1 MTKRRPGGADEVV
14 EETASEAPPPEP
26 AETDEAE
33 SESTDTESTETESAE
48 TESAETDPAEDGSA
62 EDEPTQVHVGDSKD
76 DAPKEDGSPED
87 LAVEDLSDEEVTE
100 EPAEDEDEAES
111 EDEAPVDEDVDKR
124 VVELTT
130 DLKRLQ
136 AEYVNY
142 KRRVDR
148 DRELVAQ
155 NATYKVLTP
164 IVEVLDTIDL
174 AREHGEVEGGFKAV
188 SDQLERIVTNLGL
201 KKFGEPGDVF
211 DPNRHEALSHMGTD
225 PEVEETSVKLVA
237 KAGYMIGER
246 VVRAAQVL
254 VVDPE

>member
-1 MTKRRPGGADEVV
+1 MTKRRPRGAEEVV
-14 EETASEAPPPEP
+14 EETASEAPP
-26 AETDEAE
+26 ETDPETKAGE
-33 SESTDTESTETESAE
+33 ESTEDSEVAAPESDASDSDD
-48 TESAETDPAEDGSA
+48 TAEDDTAEGGSE
-62 EDEPTQVHVGDSKD
+62 EDD
-76 DAPKEDGSPED
+76 
-87 LAVEDLSDEEVTE
+87 SDEATE
-100 EPAEDEDEAES
+100 DQDETEDEADVVIEDES
-111 EDEAPVDEDVDKR
+111 EVDFMGDAADEVDKR
-124 VVELTT
+124 VAELTT
-130 DLKRLQ
+130 DLQRLQ

-142 KRRVDR
+142 KKRVDR
-148 DRELVAQ
+148 DRELVSQ

-164 IVEVLDTIDL
+164 IVDVLDTIDR

-188 SDQLERIVTNLGL
+188 ADQLEKIVTNLGL

-237 KAGYMIGER
+237 KAGYMIGDR

>member
-1 MTKRRPGGADEVV
+1 MTKRRPRGAEEVV
-14 EETASEAPPPEP
+14 EETASEAPP
-26 AETDEAE
+26 ETDPETKAGE
-33 SESTDTESTETESAE
+33 ESTDDSEVDAPESDASDSDDTSEDDT
-48 TESAETDPAEDGSA
+48 AEDGS
-62 EDEPTQVHVGDSKD
+62 D
-76 DAPKEDGSPED
+76 EDGSDED
-87 LAVEDLSDEEVTE
+87 GSDEATE
-100 EPAEDEDEAES
+100 DQDETEDEADVVIEDES
-111 EDEAPVDEDVDKR
+111 EVDFMGDAADEVDKR
-124 VVELTT
+124 VAELTT
-130 DLKRLQ
+130 DLQRLQ

-142 KRRVDR
+142 KKRVDR
-148 DRELVAQ
+148 DRELVSQ

-164 IVEVLDTIDL
+164 IVDVLDTIDR

-188 SDQLERIVTNLGL
+188 ADQLEKIVTNLGL

-237 KAGYMIGER
+237 KAGYMIGDR

>member
-1 MTKRRPGGADEVV
+1 MTKRRPGGAEEAV
-14 EETASEAPPPEP
+14 EETTPSTGSGQRAESPQP
-26 AETDEAE
+26 ETDEVE
-33 SESTDTESTETESAE
+33 ESTEDAE
-48 TESAETDPAEDGSA
+48 VDAPEGDAADSGDAAEDADEAGSA
-62 EDEPTQVHVGDSKD
+62 EEAEADAVAD
-76 DAPKEDGSPED
+76 D
-87 LAVEDLSDEEVTE
+87 VV
-100 EPAEDEDEAES
+100 AEDDSEVDLMGDAADE
-111 EDEAPVDEDVDKR
+111 VDKR
-124 VVELTT
+124 VAELTT
-130 DLKRLQ
+130 DLQRLQ

-148 DRELVAQ
+148 DRELVSQ

-164 IVEVLDTIDL
+164 IVEVLDTIDR

-188 SDQLERIVTNLGL
+188 ADQLEKIVTNLGL

-211 DPNRHEALSHMGTD
+211 DPNLHEALSHMGTD

-237 KAGYMIGER
+237 KAGYMIGDR

>member
-1 MTKRRPGGADEVV
+1 MTKRRPGGAEEAV
-14 EETASEAPPPEP
+14 EETTTESPQP
-26 AETDEAE
+26 ETDEVE
-33 SESTDTESTETESAE
+33 ESTEDTEVDAPEGDASDSDDVAEDTDEAGSADE
-48 TESAETDPAEDGSA
+48 AGAEDGDVVA
-62 EDEPTQVHVGDSKD
+62 EDDSEVDLMGD
-76 DAPKEDGSPED
+76 A
-87 LAVEDLSDEEVTE
+87 ADEI
-100 EPAEDEDEAES
+100 
-111 EDEAPVDEDVDKR
+111 DKR
-124 VVELTT
+124 VAELTT
-130 DLKRLQ
+130 DLQRLQ

-142 KRRVDR
+142 KKRVDR
-148 DRELVAQ
+148 DRELVSQ

-164 IVEVLDTIDL
+164 IVEVLDTIDR

-188 SDQLERIVTNLGL
+188 ADQLEKIVTNLGL

-237 KAGYMIGER
+237 KAGYMIGDR

>member
-1 MTKRRPGGADEVV
+1 MTKRRPGGAEEAV
-14 EETASEAPPPEP
+14 EETTSEAPPPE
-26 AETDEAE
+26 TDE
-33 SESTDTESTETESAE
+33 ESTEGSEVDAPEGDALDSDDAADAA
-48 TESAETDPAEDGSA
+48 SDGDGSA
-62 EDEPTQVHVGDSKD
+62 EEAEDKADEAD
-76 DAPKEDGSPED
+76 
-87 LAVEDLSDEEVTE
+87 DEEDVI
-100 EPAEDEDEAES
+100 EDDSDVDFMGDAADE
-111 EDEAPVDEDVDKR
+111 VDKR
-124 VVELTT
+124 VAELTT
-130 DLKRLQ
+130 DLQRLQ

-148 DRELVAQ
+148 DRELVSQ

-164 IVEVLDTIDL
+164 IVEVLDTIDR
-174 AREHGEVEGGFKAV
+174 AREHGEVDGGFKAV
-188 SDQLERIVTNLGL
+188 ADQLEKIVTNLGL

-237 KAGYMIGER
+237 KAGYMIGDR

>member
-1 MTKRRPGGADEVV
+1 VTKRRPGGAEEAV
-14 EETASEAPPPEP
+14 EETTTEAPP
-26 AETDEAE
+26 ETDPETEAGE
-33 SESTDTESTETESAE
+33 ESTEDSEVDAPEGDASESDDAAE
-48 TESAETDPAEDGSA
+48 TGSDEDGSA
-62 EDEPTQVHVGDSKD
+62 E
-76 DAPKEDGSPED
+76 A
-87 LAVEDLSDEEVTE
+87 
-100 EPAEDEDEAES
+100 AEDKADEA
-111 EDEAPVDEDVDKR
+111 DDEDDVIVDDSEVDFMGDAADEVDKR
-124 VVELTT
+124 VAELTT
-130 DLKRLQ
+130 DLQRLQ

-148 DRELVAQ
+148 DRELVSQ

-164 IVEVLDTIDL
+164 IVEVLDTIDR
-174 AREHGEVEGGFKAV
+174 AREHGEVDGGFKAV
-188 SDQLERIVTNLGL
+188 ADQLEKIVTNLGL

-237 KAGYMIGER
+237 KAGYMIGDR

>member
-1 MTKRRPGGADEVV
+1 MTKRRPGGAEEVV
-14 EETASEAPPPEP
+14 EETASESPPPETDTATEAGEESTED
-26 AETDEAE
+26 AEVDAADGDASDADGSADAGSDKKASDEEAVE
-33 SESTDTESTETESAE
+33 ESTDDEDKDEDDET
-48 TESAETDPAEDGSA
+48 
-62 EDEPTQVHVGDSKD
+62 
-76 DAPKEDGSPED
+76 
-87 LAVEDLSDEEVTE
+87 
-100 EPAEDEDEAES
+100 EDEADVIIDES
-111 EDEAPVDEDVDKR
+111 EVDLMGDAADEVDKR
-124 VVELTT
+124 VAELTT
-130 DLKRLQ
+130 DLQRLQ

-142 KRRVDR
+142 KKRVDR
-148 DRELVAQ
+148 DRELVSQ

-164 IVEVLDTIDL
+164 IVEVLDTIDR

-188 SDQLERIVTNLGL
+188 ADQLEKIVTNLGL

-237 KAGYMIGER
+237 KAGYMIGDR

>member
-1 MTKRRPGGADEVV
+1 MTKRRPGGAEEAV
-14 EETASEAPPPEP
+14 EETTTEAPP
-26 AETDEAE
+26 ETDPETEAGE
-33 SESTDTESTETESAE
+33 ESTEDSEVDAPEGDASESDDAAE
-48 TESAETDPAEDGSA
+48 TGSDEDGSA
-62 EDEPTQVHVGDSKD
+62 E
-76 DAPKEDGSPED
+76 A
-87 LAVEDLSDEEVTE
+87 
-100 EPAEDEDEAES
+100 AEDKADEA
-111 EDEAPVDEDVDKR
+111 DDEDDVIVDDSEVDFMGDAADEVDKR
-124 VVELTT
+124 VAELTT
-130 DLKRLQ
+130 DLQRLQ

-148 DRELVAQ
+148 DRELVSQ

-164 IVEVLDTIDL
+164 IVEVLDTIDR
-174 AREHGEVEGGFKAV
+174 AREHGEVDGGFKAV
-188 SDQLERIVTNLGL
+188 ADQLEKIVTNLGL

-237 KAGYMIGER
+237 KAGYMIGDR